1 MIQAL
6 TSFNSTGRTVLPTL
20 KHIRQGHATQFY
32 IPCMVSWWR
41 FWYNCLQESDV
52 GSRSDM
58 MLEQQLLER
67 QRASEL
73 SEYNIVGTPS
83 EREFDDIADLAAY
96 IADCDMSYISFL
108 DETSLWFKATRGFEA
123 DRVPREQT
131 YCQFVVSDERPIVIA
146 DTEKETVYVPS
157 SLEGLGREIR
167 FYVGVPLRSRKGRVL
182 GTLCVVDKRPRE
194 IDNRLVPMMEKLA
207 RQISTQL
214 EIRRVNRV
222 LVEERDTFS
231 VLFEAAPTPLILS
244 EETSIVRCNYAFAD
258 MVTDDD
264 TESLVGL
271 PLEQFLS
278 DVPAGPGMVIEAT
291 VTNTVEGETPVIA
304 TLTRL
309 HRDQRTYELFALT
322 DISDRKEKERVL
334 KEQRLAAENANRI
347 KDTFLSLV
355 SHDLRSPLS
364 GISTMLELLDKSG
377 SSFTPEEWKSTIR
390 DLREAAAV
398 LVEMLN
404 QLLNI
409 HRLQSGRLE
418 VQREEVAVYLIAHQV
433 VLSLSKQIKDKDLRV
448 FVNIPEKAILE
459 VDIGLFREALFNL
472 VSNSVKF
479 SSPGG
484 EIRIGLE
491 AGNVWVE
498 DDGSGVPEE
507 DRPDLFRHE
516 VKTSRLGTAGER
528 GTGLGLPLVHDIMG
542 AHGGSV
548 SYDDTYRKGAR
559 FVLRFS

>member
-1 MIQAL
+1 LGNRGDM
-6 TSFNSTGRTVLPTL
+6 TL
-20 KHIRQGHATQFY
+20 ER
-32 IPCMVSWWR
+32 
-41 FWYNCLQESDV
+41 
-52 GSRSDM
+52 
-58 MLEQQLLER
+58 QLLER
-67 QRASEL
+67 ERTAEL
-73 SEYNIVGTPS
+73 SEYDIVGTPS
-83 EREFDDIADLAAY
+83 EREFDDVADIAAHLAG
-96 IADCDMSYISFL
+96 CDMAYISFL
-108 DETSLWFKATRGFEA
+108 DETSLWFKATHGFEA
-123 DRVPREQT
+123 ERIPREQT
-131 YCQFVVSDERPIVIA
+131 YCQFVVKDERPVVIP
-146 DTEKETVYVPS
+146 DTEKEMLYVPT

-182 GTLCVVDKRPRE
+182 GTLCVVDRKPRK
-194 IDNRLVPMMEKLA
+194 IDDSLVPLLEKLA

-214 EIRRVNRV
+214 EIRRINRA
-222 LVEERDTFS
+222 LMEERDTFS
-231 VLFEAAPTPLILS
+231 VLFEAAPTPLILA

-258 MVTDDD
+258 MVTDED

-271 PLEQFLS
+271 PLEKFLS
-278 DVPAGPGMVIEAT
+278 DVPEGPGMVIEAT
-291 VTNTVEGETPVIA
+291 ITNTFGEETPVIA

-322 DISDRKEKERVL
+322 DISDRKEKERML
-334 KEQRLAAENANRI
+334 REQRLAAENANRI

-364 GISTMLELLDKSG
+364 GISTMLELLDKAG
-377 SSFTPEEWKSTIR
+377 SSFTPEEWKTTIR

-448 FVNIPEKAILE
+448 VVQIPEDASLE

-472 VSNSVKF
+472 VSNSIKF
-479 SSPGG
+479 SSPRG

-491 AGNVWVE
+491 GESVYVE
-498 DDGSGVPEE
+498 DDGTGVREA

-516 VKTSRLGTAGER
+516 IKTSRLGTAGER
-528 GTGLGLPLVHDIMG
+528 GTGLGLPLVRDIMD
-542 AHGGSV
+542 AHGGEV
-548 SYDDTYRKGAR
+548 YYDESYTEGAR
-559 FVLRFS
+559 FVLKFEEAETRTDLEEQSTGADRRG